1 MQEVEEVQKSVPVI
15 TYERHLSAK
24 RVANR
29 VTSKPSRTGVS
40 TIHA

>member
-24 RVANR
+24 GAANR
-29 VTSKPSRTGVS
+29 ASWQHNFHYTFV
-40 TIHA
+40 